1 MNKFRAADGST
12 IELTPRGHLVDM
24 HVKSATGRTVAT
36 VVKTTDEA
44 SALIAGLKAG
54 A

>member
-1 MNKFRAADGST
+1 MHKFRTADGSSVEIT
-12 IELTPRGHLVDM
+12 RRGNLVDM